1 MAGDIST
8 RFSRK
13 VIIVSFVMSVFVM
26 YIHAKNLAYYD
37 FGDAQ
42 GTLIYGLNQI
52 MSETFGRIA
61 VPFFFLQ
68 SGYWMFRYDIFET
81 NSNTLRRKL
90 KKKVISL
97 GIPYLLWN
105 MFGYLFCI
113 IMTHIPGMPFKVYGG
128 QVVSIT
134 LKNIVEG
141 IFLHK
146 FYFPFWFMQE
156 LILLTALSPV
166 LVLFLRNRYVTYV
179 GIIVLAILSMLGI
192 NTPVCQTSSILLFTI
207 GGALSVYH
215 REYWEKPN
223 KNHFETA
230 LYIILFLILAV
241 IKWLSIPFFYTIY
254 IVLSP
259 ILFWKSCEL
268 LGELNLFDYEPLWFC
283 KQSFFIYSAH
293 IFPVEGLSS
302 ILSRVGGSMAWASF
316 SYIITPLVAL
326 GILYVVARILAHTFP
341 KVYRVFCGGRNS

>member
-1 MAGDIST
+1 MSEDNSI

-13 VIIVSFVMSVFVM
+13 VTIVSFILSVFVL

-42 GTLIYGLNQI
+42 GTFIYGLNQI
-52 MSETFGRIA
+52 MSETLGRIA

-81 NSNTLRRKL
+81 KSDTLRRKL

-105 MFGYLFCI
+105 AFGLLFFI
-113 IMTHIPGMPFKVYGG
+113 FMTRLPGMPFKVYGG

-134 LKNIVEG
+134 LKNIAEG

-146 FYFPFWFMQE
+146 FYFPFWFMQD
-156 LILLTALSPV
+156 LIVLTAFSPV

-179 GIIVLAILSMLGI
+179 GIIVLTILSMLGI
-192 NTPVCQTSSILLFTI
+192 NAPVCQTSSILLFTI

-215 REYWEKPN
+215 REYWKKPN

-241 IKWLSIPFFYTIY
+241 IKWLSIPYFSTIY
-254 IVLSP
+254 SVLSP

-268 LGELNLFDYEPLWFC
+268 LEGLNLFDHEC
-283 KQSFFIYSAH
+283 
-293 IFPVEGLSS
+293 
-302 ILSRVGGSMAWASF
+302 
-316 SYIITPLVAL
+316 
-326 GILYVVARILAHTFP
+326 
-341 KVYRVFCGGRNS
+341 

>member
-1 MAGDIST
+1 MSGDISI

-13 VIIVSFVMSVFVM
+13 VVIVSFILSVFVM

-37 FGDAQ
+37 FGDVQ
-42 GTLIYGLNQI
+42 GTFIYGLNQI
-52 MSETFGRIA
+52 MSETLGRIA

-68 SGYWMFRYDIFET
+68 SGYWMFRYDIFDT
-81 NSNTLRRKL
+81 KSDILRRKL

-97 GIPYLLWN
+97 GIPYLIWN
-105 MFGYLFCI
+105 TFGLLFFI
-113 IMTHIPGMPFKVYGG
+113 IMTHISGILFGLYSG
-128 QVVSIT
+128 QDISIS
-134 LKNIVEG
+134 LSNVVEG
-141 IFLHK
+141 IILHK
-146 FYFPFWFMQE
+146 FYLPFWFMQD
-156 LILLTALSPV
+156 L
-166 LVLFLRNRYVTYV
+166 
-179 GIIVLAILSMLGI
+179 IVLTVLSMLGI

-207 GGALSVYH
+207 GGALSAYH

-223 KNHFETA
+223 GSHFETA
-230 LYIILFLILAV
+230 FYIILFLILAV

-268 LGELNLFDYEPLWFC
+268 LGEMNLFDHEPLWFC
-283 KQSFFIYSAH
+283 KQSFFVYSAH

-302 ILSRVGGSMAWASF
+302 ILSRVSGSMVWAFF

-326 GILYVVARILAHTFP
+326 GLLYVTARILAHTFP
-341 KVYRVFCGGRNS
+341 KVYKLLCGGRNS